1 MIRRLTITR
10 QDKDALAKL
19 KINPE
24 DLKDDFCDYSKV
36 VVKKPWGYEYLIFA
50 NESIAVWIL
59 YVRCDAQTSMHCHPT
74 KKTSLV
80 VLQGDVI
87 CSTITEDLERLPGE
101 GLLIEKGVFH
111 RTKAT
116 SESGAFVMEIETP
129 INKREVVRLKD
140 QYGREGQAY
149 ESVDHHSGNTQNYNY
164 LSLNKAQV
172 ESYNLK
178 KRFGHCTLTFKRV
191 KVLQEILEIIRL
203 NPDDVITV
211 LGGRILDEA
220 GTPLAG
226 IGDTITIK
234 ELASPRG
241 LKVRNPVE
249 FLIIKK
255 IDHLIKVSDYVA
267 DFLEQKNIK
276 EVFLVP
282 GESNVHLLD
291 SIGRHEGLDFI
302 CSQAEKSASFAA
314 EGYAK
319 LSSELSVLVVS
330 SGASVLDAIPGVGNA
345 WIDSAPML
353 VISGQTRTDQYS
365 EGTLR
370 QLDNK
375 SLNIV
380 DIVKPITK
388 YAVTITDPTTI
399 RFHLEKAVHLATEGR
414 PGPVW
419 IDLPIDIQGMTT
431 DANDLKSFVAGTE
444 QPVTRLNTADVLAV
458 RELLRQA
465 QRPVL
470 LAGNGIRL
478 SKAEGEFLELV
489 DRIKIPVLTS
499 RRGADLLP
507 EDHPFFFGRPGV
519 YGQRRANFVIQNA
532 DLLISIGS
540 RLSIPLIGRNI
551 RAFARAAKKIVVDID
566 ERELKKETIH
576 PDLALHMSAKDFISV
591 MLQSLSDYAA
601 DHSAWLRRCREWSD
615 RFTPLGRDWN
625 QSDRVMPHIFVSAL
639 AHKMRDNDVIVVDGG
654 APVHCMMQS
663 FRFKPGQRMI
673 SSTGLELHG
682 FAVAGAIGVSI
693 SKGRGQVL
701 CLCEDRGF
709 QVSVPE
715 LQTIADYQLPVKI
728 FVLKGKVNSNIR
740 KIQRDYFGERYVGTD
755 KEMLLGSPALC
766 EIAKAYNFAIFEISR
781 SEEIGRR
788 IRETLDYKGPAICEV
803 HVEDDQDIL
812 PRIGFTV
819 KEDGKWIARPLEDMY
834 PYLDRQT
841 LKENMVIDLLPED

>member
-19 KINPE
+19 KIDPE
-24 DLKDDFCDYSKV
+24 DLKDDFYDYSKV
-36 VVKKPWGYEYLIFA
+36 VVKKPWGYEYLLFA

-59 YVRCDAQTSMHCHPT
+59 YVRCDAQTSMHCHT
-74 KKTSLV
+74 SKKTSLV
-80 VLQGDVI
+80 VLQGHVV
-87 CSTITEDLERLPGE
+87 CSTITEELERSPGE

-111 RTKAT
+111 QTKAM

-129 INKREVVRLKD
+129 VNKRELVRLKD
-140 QYGREGQAY
+140 QYGREGQGY
-149 ESVDHHSGNTQNYNY
+149 ESIAHYSGNTQNYNY

-172 ESYNLK
+172 ENYNLK
-178 KRFGHCTLTFKRV
+178 KRFGHCTLTCKRV
-191 KVLQEILEIIRL
+191 KVLGELLEIIRL

-211 LGGRILDEA
+211 LGGEVLDEKD
-220 GTPLAG
+220 TPLAG
-226 IGDTITIK
+226 IGDTIAIK

-241 LKVRNPVE
+241 LMVRIPVE
-249 FLIIKK
+249 LLIIKK

-267 DFLEQKNIK
+267 DFLEQTGIK
-276 EVFLVP
+276 KVFMVP

-302 CSQAEKSASFAA
+302 CNQAEKSASFAA

-319 LSSELSVLVVS
+319 LSSELSVLVIS
-330 SGASVLDAIPGVGNA
+330 SGSSVLNVVPGVGNA
-345 WIDSAPML
+345 WIDSTPVL

-365 EGTLR
+365 DGTPR

-375 SLNIV
+375 SLNII
-380 DIVKPITK
+380 DIVTSITK
-388 YAVTITDPTTI
+388 YAVRITDPTKI

-419 IDLPIDIQGMTT
+419 IDLPIDIQGMTI
-431 DANDLKSFVAGTE
+431 DANDLKPFTGGAEPPIARV
-444 QPVTRLNTADVLAV
+444 NTADILAV
-458 RELLRQA
+458 RKLLREA

-478 SKAEGEFLELV
+478 SKAEDEFLELV
-489 DRIKIPVLTS
+489 NRIKVPVLTS

-507 EDHPFFFGRPGV
+507 EDHPYFFGRPGV

-540 RLSIPLIGRNI
+540 RLSIPLIGRNTG
-551 RAFARAAKKIVVDID
+551 AFARAAKKIVVDID
-566 ERELKKETIH
+566 ERELKKDTIN
-576 PDLALHMSAKDFISV
+576 PDLTLHMSAKDFVSV
-591 MLQSLSDYAA
+591 MLKDMSDHVGDY
-601 DHSAWLRRCREWSD
+601 SAWLCRCREWLEQ
-615 RFTPLGRDWN
+615 FIPLGRDWN
-625 QSDRVMPHIFVSAL
+625 QADRVMPHIFVAAL
-639 AHKMRDNDVIVVDGG
+639 AEKMQDNDVIVVDGG
-654 APVHCMMQS
+654 SPVSCMMQS
-663 FRFKPGQRMI
+663 FRFKRGQRMI

-693 SKGRGQVL
+693 AMGRGQVL

-728 FVLKGKVNSNIR
+728 FVLKSKVNSNIR

-755 KEMLLGSPALC
+755 REMLLGSPALC

-841 LKENMVIDLLPED
+841 LKENMIIDLLPED